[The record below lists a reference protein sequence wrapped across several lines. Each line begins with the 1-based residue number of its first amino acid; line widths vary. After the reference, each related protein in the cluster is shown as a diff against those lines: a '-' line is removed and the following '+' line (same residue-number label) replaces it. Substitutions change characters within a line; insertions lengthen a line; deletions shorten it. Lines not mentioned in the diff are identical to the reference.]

1 MKGIVKMINP
11 KTCMVAVELETN
23 DFAIIETRNVV
34 FNVDIGDIIIGKFN
48 CLIGESVQNITK
60 DETMNVLI
68 KDINCNS
75 EEARKRMK

>member
-34 FNVDIGDIIIGKFN
+34 FNVDIGDIIIGNFN
-48 CLIGESVQNITK
+48 CLSGESVQNISK

-68 KDINCNS
+68 KDIHCNS
-75 EEARKRMK
+75 EEARKLMT

>member
-1 MKGIVKMINP
+1 
-11 KTCMVAVELETN
+11 MVAVELETN

-34 FNVDIGDIIIGKFN
+34 FNVDIGDIIIGNFN
-48 CLIGESVQNITK
+48 CLSGESVQNISK

-75 EEARKRMK
+75 EEARKLMK

>member
-34 FNVDIGDIIIGKFN
+34 FNVDIGDIIIGNFN
-48 CLIGESVQNITK
+48 CLSGESVQNISK

-75 EEARKRMK
+75 EEARKLMK

>member
-34 FNVDIGDIIIGKFN
+34 FNVDIGDIIIGNFN
-48 CLIGESVQNITK
+48 CLSGESVKNISK

-75 EEARKRMK
+75 EGARKLMK

>member
-34 FNVDIGDIIIGKFN
+34 FNVDIGDIIIGNFN
-48 CLIGESVQNITK
+48 CLSGESVQNITK

-75 EEARKRMK
+75 EEARKLMK